1 MRNDYSKT
9 TFMKKHY
16 LLVLAVIILS
26 LTATHANAQWAVGI
40 KDGWTRTSADRTN
53 LGRIDESYSPMSGYD
68 IGIQAHYSFVDWMA
82 IRVDV
87 DYMRRSH
94 RMDRNLPFA
103 SEVFTEYRNDYLM
116 LPVMADFS
124 FGGNSLRGH
133 LLCGGYGGYWLKTNV
148 KGKSMSTSIID
159 NFIVDFDEEREFTSE
174 DQRFTAG
181 LVGGVGLSLESA
193 VNIGVNIDALY
204 YYDLVSYNKGYAH
217 MSDPRYLST
226 FSLSLGVYYKF

>member
-1 MRNDYSKT
+1 
-9 TFMKKHY
+9 MKKNY
-16 LLVLAVIILS
+16 LLILTVILFG
-26 LTATHANAQWAVGI
+26 LTATQANAQWAVGI

>member
-1 MRNDYSKT
+1 
-9 TFMKKHY
+9 MKKSY
-16 LLVLAVIILS
+16 LFILAVILLG
-26 LTATHANAQWAVGI
+26 LTATQAKAQWAVGI

-53 LGRIDESYSPMSGYD
+53 LGRIDESYSPLSGYD
-68 IGIQAHYSFVDWMA
+68 VGIQAHYSFVDWMSV
-82 IRVDV
+82 RVGV

-94 RMDRNLPFA
+94 RMDRNLFIA
-103 SEVFTEYRNDYLM
+103 SAVFTEYRNDYLM

-124 FGGNSLRGH
+124 FGGSALRGH

-217 MSDPRYLST
+217 LSDPRYLST